1 MFQNIF
7 MGQERHQ
14 NDVIWL
20 SYTVLEGQLSAITGN
35 TSMYH
40 MNSSGLE
47 DVGDATRR
55 GFSVLI
61 HTFEGQFPFFGAKDY
76 LLDVLLNI
84 LEFLVLGFYRN
95 TK

>member
-1 MFQNIF
+1 MVKLYSFRRAAVSHNGEYI
-7 MGQERHQ
+7 
-14 NDVIWL
+14 DVPHEQQW
-20 SYTVLEGQLSAITGN
+20 TG
-35 TSMYH
+35 
-40 MNSSGLE
+40 